1 MKRITSKEAIK
12 LNKKFIDT
20 RSTGLDKIV
29 ERETGKPNEKDAI
42 SSWFSLEELEKFIK
56 DVKQE
61 GADMGKTVNG
71 LRVYFGAYSK
81 NGNSEKDCLSTV
93 FMVPTEAKVGASQ
106 KDGIDGGDGGNDIE
120 DLGGLNGGQT
130 GIPPEAEYPQ

>member
-12 LNKKFIDT
+12 LNQKFIDT
-20 RSTGLDKIV
+20 RSKELNKIV

-42 SSWFSLEELEKFIK
+42 SSWFSLEDLEKFIN
-56 DVKQE
+56 DVKRE

-81 NGNSEKDCLSTV
+81 NGNPKKDDLSTV

-106 KDGIDGGDGGNDIE
+106 KDGVVGEEGGNDIKE
-120 DLGGLNGGQT
+120 LGGLNNGSQ
-130 GIPPEAEYPQ
+130 GIPPDAEYPQ